1 MKSNRSYLRKALL
14 VTLTLFFG
22 LQSFRV
28 FLPEV
33 SWYLGEQ
40 LSAEMKA
47 LFALGVFLTALL
59 MPLIR
64 KLLGERGMLLLT
76 AGGMA
81 LTYLGFQF
89 ADSALAYLILATI
102 GIVMWGWFVP
112 FWLTSPRN
120 RMDGKAIPVLA
131 VGLPLAFLLDT
142 VLRALLL
149 GYDLG
154 WRHDWISLLI
164 STLAVLGTLVLL
176 WFEVRDWL
184 GDAAPQEPGWG
195 GALPFLGL
203 GPFLFLAM
211 STAHNTAAFTLASG
225 MDDLR
230 GAEMTILFAA
240 LGAVSCVIAA
250 SMSATRRWLA
260 ALVNGV
266 ILVAS
271 LAWIFINIGS
281 AWLLAVAAWPVAAVT
296 LWAALGFLLSG
307 IARRIG
313 SMFGSWRITLANFLA
328 LLLMLAILFMVMQ
341 FKLDWISIVAGILL
355 ALTSI
360 WATGFGRQDARFTNP
375 FPQKL
380 VSIPAA
386 LGLLV
391 ILVWAMLLKPVSAVS
406 VGSPGAPLRVMT
418 YNIHQGINANLMVD
432 LESIADAIASENPD
446 VVALNEVNRARA
458 TNGFLDVLPY
468 LSRRLDMPYVF
479 GANYQDGQY
488 GNAILSRYPIL
499 DWENTHYVNNTTE
512 IRGALR
518 VVIQSPDG
526 EVTFYSTHLDHI
538 SGEDNARLEQVTE
551 LLALWGGAG
560 RTIILG
566 DLNAVPDT
574 PEISALYAAGF
585 VDALLVTGNQDAFTF
600 WDPIPTPGR
609 RIDYIFLTP
618 DMSVGNAW
626 VPQTRASDHLPVVAE
641 INP

>member
-22 LQSFRV
+22 LQAFRV

-59 MPLIR
+59 MPLVR
-64 KLLGERGMLLLT
+64 KLLGERGMLFLT

-81 LTYLGFQF
+81 LTYLVFQF
-89 ADSALAYLILATI
+89 AGSALAYLILATI
-102 GIVMWGWFVP
+102 GIVLWGWFVP
-112 FWLTSPRN
+112 FWQTSPRN
-120 RMDGKAIPVLA
+120 RLDGKALPVLA
-131 VGLPLAFLLDT
+131 VAFPLAFLLDT
-142 VLRALLL
+142 VLRALLW

-164 STLAVLGTLVLL
+164 STLAVLGTLFLL
-176 WFEVRDWL
+176 WFEGRDWL
-184 GDAAPQEPGWG
+184 GDADPQEPGWG

-211 STAHNTAAFTLASG
+211 SIAHNAAAFTLASG

-230 GAEMTILFAA
+230 VYEMTVLFAA
-240 LGAVSCVIAA
+240 LGAVSCVITA
-250 SMSATRRWLA
+250 SMSGTRRWLF

-266 ILVAS
+266 ILVAA

-307 IARRIG
+307 IERRTGARSG
-313 SMFGSWRITLANFLA
+313 LWHITLANFLA
-328 LLLMLAILFMVMQ
+328 LLLMLVILFMVMQ
-341 FKLDWISIVAGILL
+341 FKMDWITIVAGTLL
-355 ALTSI
+355 ALTSV
-360 WATGFGRQDARFTNP
+360 WATGFGRQEARFTNP
-375 FPQKL
+375 SPQKL

-391 ILVWAMLLKPVSAVS
+391 VLLWAMLLKPAAAVS
-406 VGSPGAPLRVMT
+406 VGPPGTPLRVMT
-418 YNIHQGINANLMVD
+418 YNIHQGINADLMVD
-432 LESIADAIASENPD
+432 LESIAEAIVNESPD

-479 GANYQDGQY
+479 GSNYQDGQY
-488 GNAILSRYPIL
+488 GNAILSRYPIVE
-499 DWENTHYVNNTTE
+499 WENTHYINNTTE
-512 IRGALR
+512 TRGALR
-518 VVIQSPDG
+518 AVIQTPAG
-526 EVTFYSTHLDHI
+526 EVTFYATHLDHI
-538 SGEDNARLEQVTE
+538 SGENNARLEQVTE
-551 LLALWGGAG
+551 LLAMWGGAG
-560 RTIILG
+560 RTVILG

-574 PEISALYAAGF
+574 PEIQALYAAGF
-585 VDALLVTGNQDAFTF
+585 VDALLATGQVDAFTF

-618 DMSVGNAW
+618 DMNVGNAW

-641 INP
+641 IIP